1 MMSGRVVLKVKGL
14 SRSYPTGDGTL
25 QVLKDLDLTLRAGEL
40 VGLVGPS
47 GSGKSTLLHS
57 IGLLERPNSGEVELE
72 DEVCY
77 LNPRPAHHLLLER
90 WKSRVNRFIEKSQNF
105 PIRLVPMS
113 WAKAPIFLPI
123 LLLKIIIGVLFVT
136 PVRLLVFLPIYL
148 LHDFLTGKQDKRRTR
163 LRREK
168 LGFVYQFHHLLPEFN
183 ARDNVAMP
191 LMVGGLS
198 RRKARLKADALLTD
212 MGLSERLTH
221 QPGQMSGGEQQRVAI
236 ARALVNDPR
245 LVIADEPT
253 GNLDPATTERVFESL
268 IRMAR
273 SEGAAVLVATHNMAL
288 TQHMDRVLTLKD
300 GKLTEFS

>member
-1 MMSGRVVLKVKGL
+1 MTAVLELRDIVREYKSEGGVLRVLEGANLVLN
-14 SRSYPTGDGTL
+14 P
-25 QVLKDLDLTLRAGEL
+25 GEL

-47 GSGKSTLLHS
+47 GSGKSTLLHTA
-57 IGLLERPNSGEVELE
+57 GLLEKPEGG
-72 DEVCY
+72 
-77 LNPRPAHHLLLER
+77 
-90 WKSRVNRFIEKSQNF
+90 K
-105 PIRLVPMS
+105 
-113 WAKAPIFLPI
+113 
-123 LLLKIIIGVLFVT
+123 
-136 PVRLLVFLPIYL
+136 VFLEGEDCMSL
-148 LHDFLTGKQDKRRTR
+148 NDAGRTR

-168 LGFVYQFHHLLPEFN
+168 LGFVYQFHHLLPEFS

-191 LMVGGLS
+191 LMVGGV
-198 RRKARLKADALLTD
+198 RWKKAREKAEALLSE
-212 MGLSERLTH
+212 MGLSERLKH

-288 TQHMDRVLTLKD
+288 TRHMDRVLTLSD
-300 GKLTEFS
+300 GKLTDFSVPA

>member
-1 MMSGRVVLKVKGL
+1 MTTVLELRNIVREYKSEAGGLKVREGANL
-14 SRSYPTGDGTL
+14 
-25 QVLKDLDLTLRAGEL
+25 VLNPGEL

-47 GSGKSTLLHS
+47 GSGKSTLLHTA
-57 IGLLERPNSGEVELE
+57 GLLEKPEGG
-72 DEVCY
+72 
-77 LNPRPAHHLLLER
+77 
-90 WKSRVNRFIEKSQNF
+90 Q
-105 PIRLVPMS
+105 
-113 WAKAPIFLPI
+113 
-123 LLLKIIIGVLFVT
+123 
-136 PVRLLVFLPIYL
+136 VFLEGEDCMSL
-148 LHDFLTGKQDKRRTR
+148 NDAGRTR

-198 RRKARLKADALLTD
+198 RGKARVKADALLAD

>member
-1 MMSGRVVLKVKGL
+1 MTAVLELRDIVRQYKSEAGILRVLDGANLVLN
-14 SRSYPTGDGTL
+14 P
-25 QVLKDLDLTLRAGEL
+25 GEL

-47 GSGKSTLLHS
+47 GSGKSTLLHTA
-57 IGLLERPNSGEVELE
+57 GLLEQPE
-72 DEVCY
+72 DG
-77 LNPRPAHHLLLER
+77 R
-90 WKSRVNRFIEKSQNF
+90 
-105 PIRLVPMS
+105 
-113 WAKAPIFLPI
+113 
-123 LLLKIIIGVLFVT
+123 
-136 PVRLLVFLPIYL
+136 VFLEGEDCIAL
-148 LHDFLTGKQDKRRTR
+148 NDSGRTR

-191 LMVGGLS
+191 LMVGGMP
-198 RRKARLKADALLTD
+198 RKSAREKADVLLSEL
-212 MGLSERLTH
+212 GLSERTTH

-253 GNLDPATTERVFESL
+253 GNLDPLTTERVFQSL

-273 SEGAAVLVATHNMAL
+273 GEGAAVLVATHNMAL

-300 GKLTEFS
+300 GKLTDFT